1 MATFMAPGS
10 FFTVVHLS
18 IGQPGGDLMGAMLF
32 ADSTLSF
39 LATLVLL
46 WARRALWSRSFH
58 PSHWDE
64 PHDSRQRHRVPARHD
79 SWERPLAAL
88 AGIPIGAQIED
99 RSKGK
104 GGGWLTLGI
113 PKRRCGEEASSAAW
127 LLVTRHP
134 SLVCQRRSF
143 EGFAQSVCGSLTQV
157 PLDDTP
163 GSLVQFQTSLNLA
176 HPVACSTHWSTEIKP
191 RSPTVGELAVPS
203 SGFVWFR
210 YLIQLVTRRIVE
222 ADSSFVWDQDV

>member
-46 WARRALWSRSFH
+46 WA
-58 PSHWDE
+58 
-64 PHDSRQRHRVPARHD
+64 
-79 SWERPLAAL
+79 
-88 AGIPIGAQIED
+88 
-99 RSKGK
+99 
-104 GGGWLTLGI
+104 
-113 PKRRCGEEASSAAW
+113 RCGEEASSAAW

>member
-1 MATFMAPGS
+1 MG
-10 FFTVVHLS
+10 VHLFSLKLWRFRSCRSPSERLDPNVPTDWDVFS
-18 IGQPGGDLMGAMLF
+18 I
-32 ADSTLSF
+32 
-39 LATLVLL
+39 
-46 WARRALWSRSFH
+46 RRALWSRSFH

-176 HPVACSTHWSTEIKP
+176 HPVANTHWSTEIKP
-191 RSPTVGELAVPS
+191 RSPTTTIGELAVPS